1 MSINGISQNGL
12 TRRAM
17 LAQSG
22 LGLGALA
29 LSVLQHDAEGSTP
42 GTPEPPTIFQRVP
55 RAKSIILLL
64 QSGGVSQMDVL
75 DPKPELTRRHG
86 QTYSLKLEV
95 QQQGSESNTL
105 LATHK
110 KFEPRGQ
117 CGMEISDVLPH
128 LGGLAD
134 DLCLVRSMFTEHNNH
149 SEAQVMLLTGK
160 IFEGRPTIGSWISYG
175 LGRENQNLPAY
186 VVLREPGG
194 EILKTLWSSGWMPAV
209 HRGTEFS
216 TEGSPISNLRSVRAQ
231 PAGTQQSKLALL
243 TRLNRLHQRRY
254 PQDHRLESRIQNYEM
269 AARMQLE
276 ALQVSVQAEETQ
288 QTQRLYGLDN
298 PATKSYGRSCLLARK
313 LVERGV
319 RFVQVMVPP
328 DLTWDTHPN
337 FDRAEKISAAT
348 DLPAAG
354 LIRDLKQRGLLES
367 TVVFWSGEFG
377 RLPISQS
384 TRGRDH
390 NRHACSLFLAGGGFK
405 SGYVHGATDDVGYKA
420 VEDRVSV
427 ADLHATLLHQLGIDH
442 DELTYQ
448 QAGRDETLT
457 DVPVTGAQV
466 VHSLLT

>member
-1 MSINGISQNGL
+1 MSIKQPSLDRL
-12 TRRAM
+12 TRRSM
-17 LAQSG
+17 LQQSS
-22 LGLGALA
+22 LGLGS
-29 LSVLQHDAEGSTP
+29 LSLPMLQDRATQL
-42 GTPEPPTIFQRVP
+42 PTATAAPLQLTSPARSV
-55 RAKSIILLL
+55 ILLL

-95 QQQGSESNTL
+95 QQPGSESNTL
-105 LATHK
+105 LATHR
-110 KFEPRGQ
+110 KFKPRGQ
-117 CGMEISDVLPH
+117 CGMEISDVLPK
-128 LGGLAD
+128 LAELAD

-160 IFEGRPTIGSWISYG
+160 IFEGRPTIGSWLSYG

-194 EILKTLWSSGWMPAV
+194 DILKTLWSSGWMPAV

-216 TEGSPISNLRSVRAQ
+216 TEGSPILNLRSSRTQ
-231 PAGTQQSKLALL
+231 PEGSQANKLDLL
-243 TRLNRLHQRRY
+243 EQLNRFHQRRY
-254 PQDHRLESRIQNYEM
+254 AEDQRLESRIQNYEL

-276 ALQVSVQAEETQ
+276 ALEISIQAEETQ
-288 QTQRLYGLDN
+288 HIQQMYGLDN
-298 PATKSYGRSCLLARK
+298 PTTRSYGRSCLLARK

-328 DLTWDTHPN
+328 NLTWDTHPN

-348 DLPAAG
+348 DLPAAA

-367 TVVFWSGEFG
+367 TVVLWSGEFG

-384 TRGRDH
+384 VRGRDH

-405 SGYVHGATDDVGYKA
+405 GGHVHGATDEVGYKA
-420 VEDRVSV
+420 VADRVSV
-427 ADLHATLLHQLGIDH
+427 SDLHATLLHQLGVDH
-442 DELTYQ
+442 EELTYQ
-448 QAGRDETLT
+448 QAGRNETLT
-457 DVPVTGAQV
+457 DSPVTGAQV
-466 VHSLLT
+466 LHKLLN

>member
-1 MSINGISQNGL
+1 MSIKRLPLDGL
-12 TRRAM
+12 TRRSM
-17 LAQSG
+17 LQRSA
-22 LGLGALA
+22 LGLGSLA
-29 LSVLQHDAEGSTP
+29 LSMLQDEARGLSTA
-42 GTPEPPTIFQRVP
+42 TPTRLRQTPHARSV
-55 RAKSIILLL
+55 ILLL

-95 QQQGSESNTL
+95 QQPGSESNTL

-110 KFEPRGQ
+110 KFTPRGQ
-117 CGMEISDVLPH
+117 CGMEISDVLPK
-128 LGGLAD
+128 LSEVAD

-160 IFEGRPTIGSWISYG
+160 IFEGRPTIGSWLSYG

-194 EILKTLWSSGWMPAV
+194 DILKTLWSSGWMPAV

-216 TEGSPISNLRSVRAQ
+216 TVGSPILHLRSSRTQ
-231 PAGTQQSKLALL
+231 PGGSQANKLDLL
-243 TRLNRLHQRRY
+243 QRLNRLHQRQY
-254 PQDHRLESRIQNYEM
+254 PADQRLESRIQNYEL

-276 ALQVSVQAEETQ
+276 ALEVSIQAEETQ
-288 QTQRLYGLDN
+288 HIQRMYGLDN
-298 PATKSYGRSCLLARK
+298 ATTRSYGRSCLLARK

-328 DLTWDTHPN
+328 ELTWDTHPN

-367 TVVFWSGEFG
+367 TVVLWSGEFG

-384 TRGRDH
+384 VRGRDH

-405 SGYVHGATDDVGYKA
+405 PGHVHGATDEVGYKA
-420 VEDRVSV
+420 VENRVSV
-427 ADLHATLLHQLGIDH
+427 SDLHATLLHQLGVDH
-442 DELTYQ
+442 EELTYQ
-448 QAGRDETLT
+448 QAGRNETLT
-457 DVPVTGAQV
+457 DSPVTDAQV
-466 VHSLLT
+466 IHSLLT

>member
-1 MSINGISQNGL
+1 MSIKQLPLDGL
-12 TRRAM
+12 TRRSM
-17 LAQSG
+17 LQQSA
-22 LGLGALA
+22 LGLGGIA
-29 LSVLQHDAEGSTP
+29 LSILQGEAREL
-42 GTPEPPTIFQRVP
+42 PTASPTRLQRATHARSV
-55 RAKSIILLL
+55 ILLL

-95 QQQGSESNTL
+95 QQPGSESNTL

-110 KFEPRGQ
+110 QFEPRGQ
-117 CGMEISDVLPH
+117 CGMEISEVLPK
-128 LGGLAD
+128 LSEVAD
-134 DLCLVRSMFTEHNNH
+134 ELCLVRSMFTEHNNH

-160 IFEGRPTIGSWISYG
+160 IFEGRPTIGSWLSYG

-194 EILKTLWSSGWMPAV
+194 DILKTLWSSGWMPAI

-216 TEGSPISNLRSVRAQ
+216 TEGSPILNLRSSRTQ
-231 PAGTQQSKLALL
+231 PEGSQANKLDLL
-243 TRLNRLHQRRY
+243 KRLNRLHQLRY
-254 PQDHRLESRIQNYEM
+254 PDDRRLDSRIQNYEL

-276 ALQVSVQAEETQ
+276 ALEVSIQTEETRHIQ
-288 QTQRLYGLDN
+288 QIYGLDN
-298 PATKSYGRSCLLARK
+298 PATRSYGRSCLLARK

-367 TVVFWSGEFG
+367 TVVLWSGEFG

-384 TRGRDH
+384 VRGRDH

-405 SGYVHGATDDVGYKA
+405 RGYVHGATDEVGYRA
-420 VEDRVSV
+420 VENRVSV
-427 ADLHATLLHQLGIDH
+427 SDLHATLLHQLGVDH
-442 DELTYQ
+442 DELTYR

-457 DVPVTGAQV
+457 DAPVTGAQV
-466 VHSLLT
+466 IHAMLT